1 MIRFREMH
9 GIFWTL
15 KGLAR
20 IALALAAVL
29 ALVALAPLGAFGQGS
44 RKDDIVFNSRGTPLA
59 GATVRVCTMP
69 ASGQPCTPLALIY
82 SDVALTQALANPTAT
97 DGLGN
102 YFFYAAPGKYEI
114 EISGPAIATKQIPN
128 VILPSDP
135 TSPTFATLST
145 TSGITAFSL
154 TLTGNLTATGSVNAS
169 GNLSGNT
176 FTLNN
181 QSAPPGAS
189 SAGTVTVYTKAADKR
204 LYYKDD
210 TGAEIGPIANTTG
223 AQTNVTNT
231 FTASQNFDAGF
242 AGKGPSPW
250 YDITRYGGASF
261 LYPPQTTT
269 GTITAASTSLS
280 LGSAIDF
287 QNGQG
292 IVIYKAG
299 PATTLQTPIAP
310 TVTPVGILNGVTTYN
325 YQVVGEDFNG
335 GLTPASPTGST
346 TVGASALGVTSATLL
361 SASRTSGVLTFTTS
375 APHNFGVGITVAVT
389 GAQTNASSSFEC
401 NGTLTIV
408 ATPTS
413 TTFTVSQNGR
423 VDNASVCTGGTAAV
437 NAGNKLT
444 WFTSGNPSITT
455 QNNVIRWWIY
465 RNSALVGVA
474 SGADTYYVDYGYGL
488 TGSQV
493 PGYVPSTPPASATPG
508 YLATTISSGG
518 GTTTLTLAASAT
530 TTATGQTVSHDTSP
544 AILAAVNAAI
554 ANGGGTVYIPPVTES
569 SNNLVYPI
577 NSTLVLPSSGG
588 NYIRLLFNGGVFLFQ
603 SVVLGS
609 SYAIE
614 GIPGSGSFGANGAFG
629 DAPYVVFATNTTPSF
644 YAICKTGISFKN
656 IFLNVNQNQQVG
668 ILLGGNSSPCGNAQI
683 SFTDTYVG
691 AGGTGDEP
699 LRVTGGGFG
708 FYFLRGGM
716 TQGQPSNAAFA
727 NPGMHF
733 TTMFVQ
739 QASGQNPGNVY
750 AEQTFLDQ
758 QGVRLDND
766 PTPTF
771 ASGGSQWVFKDI
783 FYESTA
789 GPLMRVS
796 EQGNISVSQFSF
808 IHVAGAD
815 SVVGAA
821 TPVFDLTNSNTLISF
836 LVENVSFG
844 GSAPLFAGASGGSLS
859 ASILNPPSLFIG
871 LASGYTMLTSASSG
885 GPFIE
890 TTAPVT
896 MRNNPPLLWPLAT
909 PAAPAATVQAGGSL
923 AVGTYFYYL
932 SAVDVDGLAGDSAGN
947 PVGDSLASFAS
958 NSCVTTTGNQKCAL
972 TWTTV
977 PNAAGY
983 RVWRATNAGGNP
995 SGFPSILVAGGATAS
1010 FTDDGTATTICC
1022 PSALGFTN
1030 AGSVKLRQTGVILN
1044 GENISA
1050 APRGIHNVF
1059 LPGALTSTWTG
1070 ATLTLDKAITV
1081 TRVQVQAKTAPSGCA
1096 TNAVVRLTDGASP
1109 LNVTLSSAANDSG
1122 VLSQN
1127 YAAGA
1132 VLTVSVQTAASG
1144 CTASPADANVVVQ
1157 YRMQ

>member
-9 GIFWTL
+9 GIFWML
-15 KGLAR
+15 KRLAR
-20 IALALAAVL
+20 IALVLAAL
-29 ALVALAPLGAFGQGS
+29 LALAPLDARAQGS

-59 GATVRVCTMP
+59 GATVRVCAMP
-69 ASGQPCTPLALIY
+69 ASGQPCMPLALIY
-82 SDVALTQALANPTAT
+82 SDAGLTQALANPTTT

-102 YFFYAAPGKYEI
+102 YFFYATPGKYEI
-114 EISGPAIATKQIPN
+114 EISGPGITTKQIPN

-176 FTLNN
+176 LTLNN
-181 QSAPPGAS
+181 QSTPPGAS
-189 SAGTVTVYTKAADKR
+189 SAGTVTVYTKTVDKR

-210 TGAEIGPIANTTG
+210 TGTEIGPIANTTG

-250 YDITRYGGASF
+250 FDVTRYGGASF

-269 GTITAASTSLS
+269 GTISAASTSLS

-310 TVTPVGILNGVTTYN
+310 AVTPVGILNGATTYN

-346 TVGASALGVTSATLL
+346 TVGASALGVTSATLT
-361 SASRTSGVLTFTTS
+361 SAARAGGVLTFTTS
-375 APHNFGVGITVAVT
+375 AAHNFSAGATVLVA
-389 GAQTNASSSFEC
+389 GAQANSSSSLEC
-401 NGTLTIV
+401 NGTLAIV

-413 TTFTVSQNGR
+413 TTFTVSQAGR
-423 VDNASVCTGGTAAV
+423 VDNPSVCTGGTATV

-444 WFTSGNPSITT
+444 WFTAGNPSVTT

-465 RNSALVGVA
+465 RNNALVGVS
-474 SGADTYYVDYGYGL
+474 SGADTYYIDFGYGMQAAL
-488 TGSQV
+488 I

-518 GTTTLTLAASAT
+518 GTTTLTLAASAI
-530 TTATGQTVSHDTSP
+530 TTATSQTVVHDTAP

-554 ANGGGTVYIPPVTES
+554 NAGGGTVYIPPVSGFQT
-569 SNNLVYPI
+569 VYPI
-577 NSTLVLPSSGG
+577 NSTLVLPASGG
-588 NYIRLLFNGGVFLFQ
+588 NYVRLLFNGGVTLFQ
-603 SVVLGS
+603 SVVIGS
-609 SYAIE
+609 LYTIE
-614 GIPGSGSFGANGAFG
+614 GLPGSGGFNNTASFG
-629 DAPYVVFATNTTPSF
+629 DAPYVAFGSFTTPSF

-656 IFLNVNQNQQVG
+656 LYLNPSQNQQVG
-668 ILLGGNSSPCGNAQI
+668 ILLGGSGAPCGNVQI
-683 SFTDTYVG
+683 SFTDTYVTT
-691 AGGTGDEP
+691 GGLGGEP

-716 TQGQPSNAAFA
+716 VQSQGSNPAFA

-739 QASGQNPGNVY
+739 QSQGQLPGNAYV
-750 AEQTFLDQ
+750 EQTFLDT

-766 PTPTF
+766 PTSNF
-771 ASGGSQWVFKDI
+771 ASSGGSQYVFKNL

-796 EQGNISVSQFSF
+796 VTQNSALGQFSF
-808 IHVAGAD
+808 IQVAGAD
-815 SVVGAA
+815 SVVGVA
-821 TPVFDLTNSNTLISF
+821 TPVFDLTNTTNLSGF
-836 LVENVSFG
+836 LVENVSATG
-844 GSAPLFAGASGGSLS
+844 GTPLFAGGGAGLN
-859 ASILNPPSLFIG
+859 AIILNPPSPFIG
-871 LASGYTMLTSASSG
+871 VSSSY
-885 GPFIE
+885 IMT
-890 TTAPVT
+890 TTAPTGTTYSENTNPAT
-896 MRNNPPLLWPLAT
+896 MKGNPPLLWNLAT
-909 PAAPAATVQAGGSL
+909 PSAPTATVQSGGSL
-923 AVGTYFYYL
+923 AVNTYYYYL
-932 SAVDVDGLAGDSAGN
+932 SAIDADGFADSSTAFGDT
-947 PVGDSLASFAS
+947 VVSLPS
-958 NSCVTTTGNQKCAL
+958 NSCALSTGNEKCAI
-972 TWTTV
+972 TWTAV
-977 PNAAGY
+977 SGAAGY
-983 RVWRATNAGGNP
+983 RLWRGTSPNGNP
-995 SGFPSILVAGGATAS
+995 SGNPSILITGGGTSS
-1010 FTDDGTATTICC
+1010 FTDDGTASTLCC
-1022 PSALGFTN
+1022 PSAPGFTN

-1050 APRGIHNVF
+1050 APRGILNVF
-1059 LPGALTSTWTG
+1059 LPGALTSTWSG

-1081 TRVQVQAKTAPSGCA
+1081 TRVQVQPKTAPSGCA

-1122 VLSQN
+1122 ALSQN